1 MKRRD
6 FITLLGGATA
16 AWPLVARAQPAERA
30 RRITVVNILT
40 ATDPEVPPRIAAFE
54 AAFRDLGWRKGSNL
68 HIDYVWGWDSRD
80 PGARGVIRQIVQSRP
95 EVIVTVATPTTIA
108 MRDEAADIPIVF
120 IQVSDPV
127 GTGLVASLSRPGGT
141 MTGFTNFEFSMGG
154 KWLELLREVV
164 PAVER
169 VTFLYNPATA
179 PAAGKFYLS
188 SIVAG
193 ASALNIAV
201 SEAPVHVKDDLQHLL
216 ARPARDLSAVLIVG
230 PDNFTA
236 NHRDVIISLASQYRL
251 PAAYPFRYFA
261 TAGGLISYGSDTTD
275 LFRRSAR
282 IRRSHSQRC
291 QASRLARPA
300 TDQVRA
306 GDQHEDRQGAR
317 PHRAGHAS
325 RPRRRGDRMIGAARS
340 SRCSAVRRRGRSQ
353 RARSRRQFRWLDSLA
368 PVRRKAPR
376 T

>member
-1 MKRRD
+1 
-6 FITLLGGATA
+6 
-16 AWPLVARAQPAERA
+16 
-30 RRITVVNILT
+30 
-40 ATDPEVPPRIAAFE
+40 
-54 AAFRDLGWRKGSNL
+54 
-68 HIDYVWGWDSRD
+68 
-80 PGARGVIRQIVQSRP
+80 
-95 EVIVTVATPTTIA
+95 

-236 NHRDVIISLASQYRL
+236 THRDVIISLASQYRL

-261 TAGGLISYGSDTTD
+261 TAGGLISYGSDTAD
-275 LFRRSAR
+275 LFRRSAAYVDR
-282 IRRSHSQRC
+282 ILKGAKPADLPVQ
-291 QASRLARPA
+291 QPTKFELVINMKTAKALGLTVPDTLLARA
-300 TDQVRA
+300 DEVI
-306 GDQHEDRQGAR
+306 E
-317 PHRAGHAS
+317 
-325 RPRRRGDRMIGAARS
+325 
-340 SRCSAVRRRGRSQ
+340 
-353 RARSRRQFRWLDSLA
+353 
-368 PVRRKAPR
+368 
-376 T
+376 

>member
-1 MKRRD
+1 MKRRE
-6 FITLLGGATA
+6 FITLLGGAA
-16 AWPLVARAQPAERA
+16 VAWPLVARAQPEERA

-80 PGARGVIRQIVQSRP
+80 PGARAVIRQIVQSRP
-95 EVIVTVATPTTIA
+95 EVIVTIATPTTIA

-236 NHRDVIISLASQYRL
+236 THRDVIISLASQYRL

-261 TAGGLISYGSDTTD
+261 TAGGLISYGSDTAD
-275 LFRRSAR
+275 LFRRSAAYVDR
-282 IRRSHSQRC
+282 ILKGAKPADLPVQ
-291 QASRLARPA
+291 QPTKFELVINMKTAKALGLTVPDTLLARA
-300 TDQVRA
+300 DEVI
-306 GDQHEDRQGAR
+306 E
-317 PHRAGHAS
+317 
-325 RPRRRGDRMIGAARS
+325 
-340 SRCSAVRRRGRSQ
+340 
-353 RARSRRQFRWLDSLA
+353 
-368 PVRRKAPR
+368 
-376 T
+376 